1 VDIIGDGLKTE
12 VFNMAEN
19 NVPNTPNEQTPP
31 ATTPPA
37 TTPNYDEI
45 FSKLDAILDK
55 RSEGLAK
62 SALKDNG
69 IEESEIAD
77 IVKAYREQKQTK
89 ANEQAT
95 ALTEAQK
102 TIADLQK
109 QIADKALD
117 DAFSTAAIELG
128 VDPKQVPYVSRLAAR
143 DGVLGTDNLPD
154 AEKVKAAINKVLED
168 VPALKASAN
177 ANKGFVPVG
186 AKTGDGAGSGEDA
199 EKKLR
204 SYFGLK

>member
-1 VDIIGDGLKTE
+1 
-12 VFNMAEN
+12 MAEQN
-19 NVPNTPNEQTPP
+19 P
-31 ATTPPA
+31 ATTQQPTATPA
-37 TTPNYDEI
+37 AQQQTPNYDEI

-55 RSEGLAK
+55 RSDGLAK

-69 IEESEIAD
+69 IEETEIAD
-77 IVKAYREQKQTK
+77 IVKAYREQKQAK

-95 ALTEAQK
+95 ALSDAQK

-109 QIADKALD
+109 QISDKAIDEAL
-117 DAFSTAAIELG
+117 SAAALEVG
-128 VDPKQVPYVSRLAAR
+128 VDAKQLPYVSRLANR
-143 DGVLGTDNLPD
+143 DGILGTDGAPD

-168 VPALKASAN
+168 VPALKASAT
-177 ANKGFVPVG
+177 ANPGFVPVG
-186 AKTGDGAGSGEDA
+186 AKTGEGAGSGDDA

>member
-1 VDIIGDGLKTE
+1 
-12 VFNMAEN
+12 MAEN
-19 NVPNTPNEQTPP
+19 TNPNVTPAAEQ
-31 ATTPPA
+31 PA

-55 RSEGLAK
+55 RADGLAK

-69 IEESEIAD
+69 VDESEAAD

-89 ANEQAT
+89 ANETAT
-95 ALTEAQK
+95 ALSDAQK

-109 QIADKALD
+109 QIADRALD
-117 DAFSTAAIELG
+117 DAFSTAALELG
-128 VDPKQVPYVSRLAAR
+128 IEAKQIPYVSRLAAR
-143 DGVLGTDNLPD
+143 DNVLGANNQPD
-154 AEKVKAAINKVLED
+154 IEKVKAAINKVLED

-186 AKTGDGAGSGEDA
+186 AKTGDGAGSGDDA
-199 EKKLR
+199 KLR

>member
-1 VDIIGDGLKTE
+1 
-12 VFNMAEN
+12 MAEQ
-19 NVPNTPNEQTPP
+19 NTNTQTTAPQADP
-31 ATTPPA
+31 AGA
-37 TTPNYDEI
+37 QQQAAAAPNYDEI

-69 IEESEIAD
+69 IDEGEIAE
-77 IVKAYREQKQTK
+77 IVKAYKEQKQTK

-95 ALTEAQK
+95 ALSDAQK
-102 TIADLQK
+102 QIAELQK
-109 QIADKALD
+109 QISDRAID
-117 DAFSTAAIELG
+117 DALSTAALDLG
-128 VDPKQVPYVSRLAAR
+128 VDAKQLPYVARLAAR
-143 DGVLGTDNLPD
+143 DGILGTDGKPD
-154 AEKVKAAINKVLED
+154 AEKVKAAINQVLED

>member
-1 VDIIGDGLKTE
+1 
-12 VFNMAEN
+12 MAE
-19 NVPNTPNEQTPP
+19 TT
-31 ATTPPA
+31 TTPAVEQQPA
-37 TTPNYDEI
+37 ATPNYDEI

-55 RSEGLAK
+55 RADGLAK

-69 IEESEIAD
+69 VEESEIAD

-95 ALTEAQK
+95 ALSDAQK

-109 QIADKALD
+109 QIADRALD
-117 DAFSTAAIELG
+117 DAFSTAALELG
-128 VDPKQVPYVSRLAAR
+128 IEAKQIPYVSRLAAR
-143 DGVLGTDNLPD
+143 DDVLGADNQPD
-154 AEKVKAAINKVLED
+154 VEKVKAAINKVLED

-177 ANKGFVPVG
+177 ANKGFVPIG
-186 AKTGDGAGSGEDA
+186 AKSGEGAGSGDDA

>member
-1 VDIIGDGLKTE
+1 
-12 VFNMAEN
+12 MAEN
-19 NVPNTPNEQTPP
+19 TVPNTTNEPQAQP
-31 ATTPPA
+31 AA
-37 TTPNYDEI
+37 APNYDEI
-45 FSKLDAILDK
+45 FSKLDAILEK
-55 RSEGLAK
+55 RSDGLAK

-95 ALTEAQK
+95 ALSDAQK

-109 QIADKALD
+109 RIADRTLD
-117 DAFSTAAIELG
+117 DAFSAAAIELG
-128 VDPKQVPYVSRLAAR
+128 VDAKQVPYVSRLAAR
-143 DGVLGTDNLPD
+143 DGVLGADNQPD
-154 AEKVKAAINKVLED
+154 VEKIKAAINQVLED

-186 AKTGDGAGSGEDA
+186 AKTGDGADSGEDA
-199 EKKLR
+199 AKKLR

>member
-1 VDIIGDGLKTE
+1 
-12 VFNMAEN
+12 MAEN
-19 NVPNTPNEQTPP
+19 TVPNTANEQQTQP
-31 ATTPPA
+31 AA
-37 TTPNYDEI
+37 APNYDEI
-45 FSKLDAILDK
+45 FSKLDAILEK
-55 RSEGLAK
+55 RSDGLAK

-95 ALTEAQK
+95 ALTDAQK

-109 QIADKALD
+109 QIADRTLD
-117 DAFSTAAIELG
+117 DAFSAAAIELG
-128 VDPKQVPYVSRLAAR
+128 VDAKQVPYVSRLAVR
-143 DGVLGTDNLPD
+143 DGVLGSDNQPD
-154 AEKVKAAINKVLED
+154 VEKIKAAINKVLED

-186 AKTGDGAGSGEDA
+186 AKTGDGADSGDDA
-199 EKKLR
+199 AKKLR

>member
-31 ATTPPA
+31 ATA
-37 TTPNYDEI
+37 PNYDEI
-45 FSKLDAILDK
+45 FAKLDAILDK

-69 IEESEIAD
+69 VEESEIAD

-95 ALTEAQK
+95 ALSEAQR

-109 QIADKALD
+109 QIADKTLD

-128 VDPKQVPYVSRLAAR
+128 VDAKQVPYVSRLAAR
-143 DGVLGTDNLPD
+143 DGMLGEDNKPD
-154 AEKVKAAINKVLED
+154 IEKVKAAINKVLED
-168 VPALKASAN
+168 VPALKASSN

-186 AKTGDGAGSGEDA
+186 AKSGDGAGSGEDA
-199 EKKLR
+199 ERKLR

>member
-1 VDIIGDGLKTE
+1 
-12 VFNMAEN
+12 MAEN
-19 NVPNTPNEQTPP
+19 TVPNTPNEPQTQP
-31 ATTPPA
+31 AA
-37 TTPNYDEI
+37 APNYDEI
-45 FSKLDAILDK
+45 FSKLDAILEK
-55 RSEGLAK
+55 RSDGLAK

-95 ALTEAQK
+95 ALTDAQK

-109 QIADKALD
+109 QIADRTLD
-117 DAFSTAAIELG
+117 DAFSAAAIELG
-128 VDPKQVPYVSRLAAR
+128 VDAKQVPYVSRLAVR
-143 DGVLGTDNLPD
+143 DGVLGSDNQPD
-154 AEKVKAAINKVLED
+154 VEKVKAAINKVLED

-186 AKTGDGAGSGEDA
+186 AKTGDGADSGEDA
-199 EKKLR
+199 AKKLR

>member
-1 VDIIGDGLKTE
+1 
-12 VFNMAEN
+12 MAE
-19 NVPNTPNEQTPP
+19 TT
-31 ATTPPA
+31 TTPAVEQQQTQPA
-37 TTPNYDEI
+37 TPNYDEI
-45 FSKLDAILDK
+45 FNKLDAILDK
-55 RSEGLAK
+55 RADGLAK

-69 IEESEIAD
+69 VEESEIAD

-95 ALTEAQK
+95 ALSDAQK

-109 QIADKALD
+109 QIADRALD
-117 DAFSTAAIELG
+117 DAFSTAAMELG
-128 VDPKQVPYVSRLAAR
+128 VEAKQIPYVSRLAAR
-143 DGVLGTDNLPD
+143 DDVLGADNQPD
-154 AEKVKAAINKVLED
+154 VEKVKAAINKVLDD
-168 VPALKASAN
+168 VPALKSSAN

-186 AKTGDGAGSGEDA
+186 AKSGEDAGSGNDA

>member
-1 VDIIGDGLKTE
+1 
-12 VFNMAEN
+12 MAEQN
-19 NVPNTPNEQTPP
+19 PTPTPAEP
-31 ATTPPA
+31 TPQ
-37 TTPNYDEI
+37 TPNYDEI

-77 IVKAYREQKQTK
+77 IVKAYREQKQQK
-89 ANEQAT
+89 ATEQAK
-95 ALTEAQK
+95 AAEDANK
-102 TIADLQK
+102 TIADLQA
-109 QIADKALD
+109 QIAERDINDALNAAALEAGITGNALQYVTRLADKADLMG
-117 DAFSTAAIELG
+117 S
-128 VDPKQVPYVSRLAAR
+128 
-143 DGVLGTDNLPD
+143 DGKPD

-186 AKTGDGAGSGEDA
+186 SKAGDDAGSGEDA

-204 SYFGLK
+204 SYFGL